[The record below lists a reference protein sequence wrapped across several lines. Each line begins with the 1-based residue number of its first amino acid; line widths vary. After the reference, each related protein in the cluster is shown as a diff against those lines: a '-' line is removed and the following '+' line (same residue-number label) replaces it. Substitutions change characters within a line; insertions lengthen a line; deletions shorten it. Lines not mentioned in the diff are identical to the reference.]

1 MVQKKKKKRQKT
13 IYPCKKKKTQKIYL
27 QQNQNSPQNLQKTLK
42 KRTKK
47 DDILNCANFQ
57 RKKINNLNKELNY
70 QKSLIK
76 TEKDLI
82 YLNGLSLNQWK
93 TITKFSIVG
102 QSNKKKKNFNIAIDH
117 YFNLKSMYKKI
128 NSIKNKPSLYSEKK
142 NFRKKN
148 FEKKKF
154 FSTFV
159 PQKLVINQMDPK
171 LMEAYYRNN
180 LDEIEIVPEKKK
192 ILKKKK
198 RVLTGKRGLSMKKR
212 VFLEKNKKMRK
223 SKIKKKMKK
232 EKIARK
238 KSKKKKIKPKKKK
251 KVKIEENEYNEIME
265 NNLKFLE
272 KKSFKEI
279 SEKIENES
287 SLDESEKIDYEKIS
301 EKKKKTE
308 FDEKSEKIIDS
319 KSEINFEDDFIKNKI
334 LKKKDLKNFS
344 DIKKNNY
351 TENSVLLKNNEISQ
365 NEKISENSKNSEIE
379 KNNFSENS
387 EIDKES
393 ENSENSKNE
402 LDFEKILKEIPK
414 MENIDDEN
422 KIEEFKEKIVKLIF
436 EFEIFGEDEFLN
448 FFELVCKKNEHI
460 DNEFLEN
467 IFNDVKKF
475 LYDQFKE
482 VGGELDD
489 EE

>member
-1 MVQKKKKKRQKT
+1 MVLKKKNKRPKSSYNIKPKSAKNPSRKHPSKFFQTDLFKT
-13 IYPCKKKKTQKIYL
+13 K
-27 QQNQNSPQNLQKTLK
+27 LK
-42 KRTKK
+42 KNK
-47 DDILNCANFQ
+47 IHQLNCANFQ
-57 RKKINNLNKELNY
+57 TKRLTNLNKELNY

-142 NFRKKN
+142 NLRKKN
-148 FEKKKF
+148 LEKKKNF
-154 FSTFV
+154 LSTFV

-180 LDEIEIVPEKKK
+180 LEEIEIVPEKKK
-192 ILKKKK
+192 ILKKKVYLEK
-198 RVLTGKRGLSMKKR
+198 TRKKKR
-212 VFLEKNKKMRK
+212 RIIEKKKI
-223 SKIKKKMKK
+223 IKK
-232 EKIARK
+232 ERK
-238 KSKKKKIKPKKKK
+238 KSKKKKIKPKKSIKK
-251 KVKIEENEYNEIME
+251 TKKDKMEENEYNYIME

-272 KKSFKEI
+272 KKSCDENSDKM
-279 SEKIENES
+279 ENES
-287 SLDESEKIDYEKIS
+287 SLEEEEKFESSKISKKNISKRISGIEPEKI
-301 EKKKKTE
+301 
-308 FDEKSEKIIDS
+308 SEKIIDS
-319 KSEINFEDDFIKNKI
+319 ESEIDFEEDFEKNRNE
-334 LKKKDLKNFS
+334 KKS
-344 DIKKNNY
+344 DFLNNKENREINQK
-351 TENSVLLKNNEISQ
+351 TENS
-365 NEKISENSKNSEIE
+365 EKKRFANSEKKEKYHDLQNSEIE
-379 KNNFSENS
+379 NISDDS
-387 EIDKES
+387 EIEKTEI
-393 ENSENSKNE
+393 
-402 LDFEKILKEIPK
+402 DFEKIFNEIPK
-414 MENIDDEN
+414 MENLGDDN

-448 FFELVCKKNEHI
+448 FFELVCKKNDHI
-460 DNEFLEN
+460 DSECLEN

-482 VGGELDD
+482 VGGELED